1 MYKDNQLNQIKKEYE
16 IILNDENL
24 SLFNRNIMLG
34 NLMTK
39 MESLYHIPCIN
50 NEGFNQSNREIM
62 TLYLMIS
69 NSRSVDEKIVYL
81 DNKFRKIKNE
91 LSDSYS
97 ELTNIKHEFVDTLL
111 QIKYLKFIKS
121 KQVIPVSLK
130 KFMNQMNECYNLSIN
145 CDDKNHII
153 NIIIY
158 SLDKYDD
165 YHTIGVINSFSSIID
180 YFGISVNTIE
190 WHITMSVFH
199 EELAKELYRNYTLKY

>member
-62 TLYLMIS
+62 ILYLMIS

-91 LSDSYS
+91 LSDSNS

-130 KFMNQMNECYNLSIN
+130 KFMNQMNECYNLPIN

-165 YHTIGVINSFSSIID
+165 YHRIGVINSFSSIID

>member
-1 MYKDNQLNQIKKEYE
+1 MYKDNQLNEIKKEYE

-50 NEGFNQSNREIM
+50 NEEFNQSNREIM

-91 LSDSYS
+91 LSDSNS

-111 QIKYLKFIKS
+111 QIKYLKFIKN

-130 KFMNQMNECYNLSIN
+130 KFMNQMNECYNLPIN